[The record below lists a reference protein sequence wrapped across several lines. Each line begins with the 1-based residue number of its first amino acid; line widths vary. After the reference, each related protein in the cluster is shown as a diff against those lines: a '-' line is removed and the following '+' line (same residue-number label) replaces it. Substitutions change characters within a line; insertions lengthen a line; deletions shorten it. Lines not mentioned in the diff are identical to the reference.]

1 MKVCNIIFMIV
12 FVPVLY
18 QLYFV
23 FSDSLSVE
31 IAIVLTA
38 WLVIVVPTLWFK
50 YKSDCKL
57 KQRASKIKN
66 YFGNQQLKSG

>member
-1 MKVCNIIFMIV
+1 MKVCNIIFMTV
-12 FVPVLY
+12 FVTVLY

-31 IAIVLTA
+31 LAIALTA
-38 WLVIVVPTLWFK
+38 WLMIVVPTLWFK
-50 YKSDCKL
+50 YKSDCNL
-57 KQRASKIKN
+57 KKRASKIKN